1 MLTGQFPSARL
12 AVQHIAVH
20 EGLLAGLFAGF
31 GSNLL
36 RDLPFDAIEF
46 TSYETLKMFWK
57 FFNGDHEP
65 QQHETAAIGAL
76 AEMLTVAITT
86 PLDVVKKRLMRKGG
100 RVGLSGSDGLNPCS
114 SQRYGGIV
122 DCFMQTARE
131 EGWSALFK
139 GINPEL
145 HSSAWAVV
153 FFTVL

>member
-122 DCFMQTARE
+122 DCFM
-131 EGWSALFK
+131 
-139 GINPEL
+139 
-145 HSSAWAVV
+145 
-153 FFTVL
+153 

>member
-1 MLTGQFPSARL
+1 MHACIADLFCKLRTSSVANWSISERKIGCATHCSTRRPSRRSFRRFWL
-12 AVQHIAVH
+12 Y
-20 EGLLAGLFAGF
+20 
-31 GSNLL
+31 NLL

-122 DCFMQTARE
+122 DCFM
-131 EGWSALFK
+131 
-139 GINPEL
+139 
-145 HSSAWAVV
+145 
-153 FFTVL
+153 